1 MGGGRGIPD
10 VGAALV
16 TDLGDAESPGACDV
30 LRASGGGFGVV
41 GSERF
46 GFILRFIMRFMK
58 VYENRGPYENR
69 ATELYSIF
77 GFLLNDVTQVLQ
89 RDTRVAC

>member
-16 TDLGDAESPGACDV
+16 ANLGNAESPGACNV
-30 LRASGGGFGVV
+30 LGASGGGFRVV
-41 GSERF
+41 GSERS

-58 VYENRGPYENR
+58 KLENRGPLENR
-69 ATELYSIF
+69 YPTVTWYGIYRYIPGIYHFTE
-77 GFLLNDVTQVLQ
+77 
-89 RDTRVAC
+89 